1 MLRAFGIAFI
11 ACSLMLLGM
20 TVGGLSWWLISSGVV
35 QIRGVND
42 RDAAKADAERHFD
55 QESMLAEQEDD
66 DAADPRTE
74 TQERRTG
81 RVRVR
86 TASYQAAAADPA
98 PEALKSF
105 RLVSVEGVDGAGG
118 PTIAW
123 DSPLDGTLFFPAN
136 VSKVTMK
143 FEGSKASQLKPAEN
157 NESLKSAFVVGGT
170 SASTVKVETQ
180 DSGTVIT
187 ATFTLSTPAGGIMRS
202 GIKGD
207 DGGPAS
213 TTIVIPTASQSLIS
227 VSTGKYAP
235 APASRAN
242 PLPLYDDYLRLDFA
256 EAASSGNV
264 QYFVSRVGSKQTRQ
278 VQPSSAM
285 AFDNN
290 GKPST
295 AVKTSV
301 ELNDRGDFDN
311 WDVAD
316 KAVVFWVTQNSQQQ
330 FVGSNAIVVQRSQS
344 SDENSAT
351 ISPLQFVEGGSKKTK
366 RIGDMVY
373 SLPAAQVNAT
383 VSGAPTDSRLVLR
396 NGAGAPLSVKESTSS
411 FDSGIITLPAGPQT
425 LRLDLYQG
433 NRIIAS
439 AKAQQVTVL
448 EHGPSA
454 PTVDATGFTLQD
466 NGVIRLKFESGNPLD
481 ETAAALKDNYE
492 LKSTDATAT
501 MKQPR
506 LDPRYD
512 SATGILELSFSK
524 DLDPG
529 DYVLTVKPALTNI
542 LGQNFQSL
550 AVQGGKPFSVNVTK
564 STAAGVPLES
574 RGLSGL
580 TGDSP
585 EYPEYTNPRTYSA
598 GFNPSDKV
606 VARMVRMHYFRDAHR
621 VVQLINRKAQSYNRA
636 AVDMKEQFADATRR
650 EADRVTVDRREFE
663 NKAVRAAQQARA
675 AENAL
680 EQHQQAL
687 ITSRQSVATLTADLE
702 QVDGILRELQQQ
714 GTALEAE
721 LSLDETRTLAILEV
735 KEQTLDTNGN
745 PTLTVAEMA
754 QLKALREKKA
764 AAIRRR
770 ELLASAPNVP
780 LSNLDL
786 AQTAIPIRRL
796 SQSRDALRQ
805 QLNDAQTQ
813 VRQEEAIVRQLMAT
827 VQAERDQ
834 EISATEKWESLEQT
848 ERLKRDEQFR
858 REVAARTEDPD
869 TYVAGAPSSNDPV
882 AQVSMAVVGEGLI
895 QLRGPRKGVNEV
907 HKMINEIDVPVGQVK
922 VAIHTVQVNGE
933 HGDRIEEVV
942 YRIQC
947 YLDHSRFLTMQ
958 SSQLLRNAVVVVASR
973 RAEQVFAVCP
983 PGMPQQ
989 DRDFRYQEAFFG
1001 EEFIQELR
1009 AMDSEFLRTGNK
1021 ILSLHSMDTT
1031 SLSNA
1036 LFLLALAKNDVR
1048 QEILAEFMTSVQ
1060 HRLPEYELQF
1070 YQGSAPRPAWR
1081 DRTLAEKIKPG
1092 ALREKHLPD
1101 FQLLGQNAQFASF
1114 RGFFDVQVAGP
1125 NTMTPMQRDFV
1136 QLAQIFKSRLIT
1148 EVELRQRVMERSLI
1162 EERIGDYQ
1170 ASLAETAEK
1179 EKQALKKKEAA
1190 RLAVLETAESVRA
1203 SLANIHTTI
1212 DEISANAERIASE
1225 ATLIGN
1231 ATDEALNSLYT
1242 YVYIVKKASN
1252 SASTANLDK
1261 QATRKDWEDRFF
1273 SPSEFKDDLSPKRQ
1287 LYEFLRPNPSAENL
1301 NLSTDKM
1308 NSLND
1313 DLATG
1318 VLQTFIIDTNSVEKT
1333 APPNPNGTSISPIL
1347 IPFRLNDN
1355 RFAITITAGV
1365 TEATTSVSIDDPAG
1379 FSRFVEAYVT
1389 TLHEQTDQFNQ
1400 FRLTPDYRTML
1411 ETATFYRAFSANNA
1425 HASNPKLPEK
1435 CVHVLVALKR
1445 ASEIHARLARHVE
1458 SRLQPLAGRMVE
1470 INRLFSEVA
1479 IAPTQFDDL
1488 SRTWGSFRTEAL
1500 GWLDA
1505 DAPKQLRENREEN
1518 RYEAALRTLR
1528 TVDVELGLTGNGSN
1542 NSRFLDQIA
1551 AYRAASA
1558 AAENLRRPLD
1568 HKKFLDMLID
1578 NAEEQ
1583 YIELVEGTRAHIA
1596 KIDNYLH
1603 QLGTALEDDFNT
1615 QFYQPAFRH
1624 VREASYFYDVSVGQ
1638 IETTSIVAN
1647 NRAFAK
1653 VSPQATME
1661 FDLPKR
1667 DILIN
1672 EAANSA
1678 LAAYNDYGALLNDPN
1693 FVSLLKLYGGQSPGN
1708 TFGGTGSPQI
1718 IRTLPGLPSGTDSQ
1732 FMTSP
1737 SNNVPRIGSN
1747 LEALIPDPAV
1757 YKFETGTGYEIR
1769 PVIYPDG
1776 QAVVYHLNYL
1786 FTTNIREPVRADEKH
1801 LGRVRQHFID
1811 TDVVSGNYE
1820 LREVST
1826 YRVALKAA
1834 RSARGVPFLEDIP
1847 VAGVLF
1853 RPAVNAESSLQQN
1866 VILSQTVI
1874 YPTLFDLMGLRWAPA
1889 VAELDSLSL
1898 REREFVAGERER
1910 FLTNEVFD
1918 EASGQVDNFMRI
1930 EESRRRADL
1939 YRTQE
1944 TIPHLHPNGYQGP
1957 GLNIQNGVLQE
1968 GYIPEQNQETTRF
1981 IPRLSQDADRPLEP
1995 APRSPVYLT
2004 PALPVPVPVPADG
2017 VLIEGTVPDG
2027 GPHGLT
2033 GHLQN
2038 VQPMSWTTEPATATA
2053 EHRGNSG
2060 ATGNGGAAATASRS
2074 GRATLDA
2081 STSPSGHRGSATT
2094 TSKPKAAGAP
2104 KAGSATKTRSL
2115 WGFPGLKR

>member
-907 HKMINEIDVPVGQVK
+907 HKMIDEIDVPVGQVK

-958 SSQLLRNAVVVVASR
+958 SSQLLRNAVVIVASR

-1048 QEILAEFMTSVQ
+1048 QEILTEFMTSVQ

-1125 NTMTPMQRDFV
+1125 DTMTPMQRNFV

-1203 SLANIHTTI
+1203 SLANIQLAVEDIGRDANGTTLRSSGI
-1212 DEISANAERIASE
+1212 ATETNVALGVISVALKAQLLEQGNRELSVEQIRSKLSSAKKWDDFKNEFLQ
-1225 ATLIGN
+1225 TLIVE
-1231 ATDEALNSLYT
+1231 EAKNPDLQS
-1242 YVYIVKKASN
+1242 
-1252 SASTANLDK
+1252 
-1261 QATRKDWEDRFF
+1261 RF
-1273 SPSEFKDDLSPKRQ
+1273 
-1287 LYEFLRPNPSAENL
+1287 N
-1301 NLSTDKM
+1301 T
-1308 NSLND
+1308 
-1313 DLATG
+1313 
-1318 VLQTFIIDTNSVEKT
+1318 VLQTFSVDTSKIQLLDTNEKDKLKLT
-1333 APPNPNGTSISPIL
+1333 VSISISGKHIVFKFTVPQSITES
-1347 IPFRLNDN
+1347 
-1355 RFAITITAGV
+1355 TITCDNPEDCKQAI
-1365 TEATTSVSIDDPAG
+1365 EQILAE
-1379 FSRFVEAYVT
+1379 FSAF
-1389 TLHEQTDQFNQ
+1389 QTAVRQFNLSSEFAGKYKKATQ
-1400 FRLTPDYRTML
+1400 LADEAKEMNEKEKDVDYLLLINNVRNAASEFAAIGQHITRTLEPVSGEVVQLNSLFSQVATNPARFDELLHKWGEFRQ
-1411 ETATFYRAFSANNA
+1411 E
-1425 HASNPKLPEK
+1425 
-1435 CVHVLVALKR
+1435 ALK
-1445 ASEIHARLARHVE
+1445 
-1458 SRLQPLAGRMVE
+1458 
-1470 INRLFSEVA
+1470 
-1479 IAPTQFDDL
+1479 
-1488 SRTWGSFRTEAL
+1488 
-1500 GWLDA
+1500 WLDA
-1505 DAPKQLRENREEN
+1505 DAPPMRNTIVSGQN
-1518 RYEAALRTLR
+1518 RYQQAVAILDSIERR
-1528 TVDVELGLTGNGSN
+1528 LGLTSDKGGNS
-1542 NSRFLDQIA
+1542 FLDQIA

-1603 QLGTALEDDFNT
+1603 QLGTALENDFNS

-1853 RPAVNAESSLQQN
+1853 RPAVNAESSLQEN